1 MEVDLTKKARYIIRY
16 GLIGL
21 VALAAIIAGGIYYYQ
36 HSRSYMTL
44 YHAEVKGSMVK
55 VNAKADGTIS
65 EMVVEDGEHVEA
77 GDVIAKIDVA
87 VTQDDIDNFQK
98 SVDLAQRNLEEVK
111 RGQTITVAQAT
122 PAPAPAPVVRDNS
135 AARER
140 LANAESRMNRMN
152 ELFEM
157 GAISA
162 VERNRAA
169 ADYSSAQA
177 AASSAPAVSAS
188 AAPSTPTYK
197 TMTQPPNP
205 ELVKNAEIQLRQ
217 AQAALANAKEA
228 LKQTEIVAPIAGTV
242 YYSGELTT
250 GTSIKA
256 GDTIVSVGN
265 DDDLWIA
272 VPLTPKDQQYIRLG
286 QFATYEFDG
295 KTLQGSVQE
304 IQEVSFVSDNTDSAD
319 DASPDKESESGDTD
333 ADTDDNAA
341 EDTSDGDGN
350 GESSGDTE
358 ENDEALDEQPVK
370 KQVYANIS
378 IPQDAELDL
387 KPGMTTTVKFA
398 LYQ

>member
-36 HSRSYMTL
+36 HSHSYMTL

-197 TMTQPPNP
+197 TVTQPPNP

-286 QFATYEFDG
+286 QFATYEFAG

-304 IQEVSFVSDNTDSAD
+304 IQEVSSVSDSTDSAD
-319 DASPDKESESGDTD
+319 DASPDKEGESGDTD
-333 ADTDDNAA
+333 ADTDDNTA

-358 ENDEALDEQPVK
+358 ENNEALDEQPVK